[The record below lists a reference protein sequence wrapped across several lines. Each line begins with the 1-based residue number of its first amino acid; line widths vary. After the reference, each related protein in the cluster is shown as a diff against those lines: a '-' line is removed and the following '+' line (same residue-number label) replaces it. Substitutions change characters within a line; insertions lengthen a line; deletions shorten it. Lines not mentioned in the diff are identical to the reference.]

1 MKLKVFVLSVVLLL
15 SAGMAM
21 AQYTYPVNPNPT
33 KFQTTFYSNDQFLAT
48 FNSSV
53 TVTIEQ
59 KNTSTDTIYQ
69 SFNHGVV
76 QAISVRIIDHDIPVD
91 VSSSDFYMNNDP
103 LDTPITVHSTGTWGG
118 RPFTYAYRQ
127 FTFSGSV
134 FSKRTR
140 AIIVNAREVIFVT
153 QIAAMSY
160 DDQNEWFDFE
170 YSLRVR

>member
-103 LDTPITVHSTGTWGG
+103 LDTPITV
-118 RPFTYAYRQ
+118 TYAYRQ